1 MPQSRPLATLVAT
14 GLTRSHGTFVVL
26 DGVDLTIGPRSRIGV
41 VGPNGVGKSTLLR
54 ILAGLEPADGGR
66 IVAAPPDLTV
76 GYLPQEPQARAGES
90 LATYL
95 GRRTGV
101 AAAEAE
107 LERAADAMAAANA
120 PPSQAQPKTETDGQA
135 DGTDAGD
142 RYSAALDRYLAL
154 GGPDF
159 ESRAAAVCDDLGLP
173 ADRLAV
179 EMSQLSGGQ
188 AARAALAAILL
199 SRFNVLLLD
208 EPTNDLDFAGL
219 ARLERFLHE
228 SDGGLVVVSHDRAF
242 LESTVDRVLELDE
255 HDRTATE
262 FGGGW
267 LAYVDAKA
275 TARRHAEEAHEKYTS
290 QRGELVERG
299 RMQRQWAVTGARNVK
314 KKATDHDKAQ
324 QGFKLNRTEKQASK
338 VRQTETALGR
348 LEVVDKPWEGWDLH
362 MELAPSS
369 RSGDVVARLDRAVVE
384 RGTFVLG
391 PVDLEVRW
399 AERVAITGPNGS
411 GKTTLLRALLG
422 QLPLASGERYLGPG
436 VVVGELDQGRRRFLT
451 DEPLATTFSTASGLF
466 VREARSLLAKFGLT
480 GEHVGRPGASLSP
493 GERTRAALAL
503 MMAGG
508 ANCLVLDE
516 PTNHLDLPAIE
527 QLEQAL
533 DGYDGTLLLV
543 SHDRRLLEAVRTT
556 RTVDVEQ
563 WGA

>member
-1 MPQSRPLATLVAT
+1 MPPDRPLATLIAT

-26 DGVDLTIGPRSRIGV
+26 DGVDLTIGPRSRVGV

-76 GYLPQEPQARAGES
+76 GYLPQEPQARSGES
-90 LATYL
+90 LAVYL

-101 AAAEAE
+101 TAAENELEQAAAALAMPGGDERYSVA
-107 LERAADAMAAANA
+107 LER
-120 PPSQAQPKTETDGQA
+120 
-135 DGTDAGD
+135 
-142 RYSAALDRYLAL
+142 YLSL

-159 ESRAAAVCDDLGLP
+159 EPRAEAVCTDLGLP
-173 ADRLAV
+173 ADRMAV

-188 AARAALAAILL
+188 SARAALAAILL
-199 SRFNVLLLD
+199 SRFDVLLLD

-228 SDGGLVVVSHDRAF
+228 SEGGLVIVSHDRAF
-242 LESTVDRVLELDE
+242 LESTIDRVLELDE
-255 HDRTATE
+255 HDRTATS

-267 LAYVDAKA
+267 LGYLDAKA
-275 TARRHAEEAHEKYTS
+275 VARRHAEEAHERYTS
-290 QRGELVERG
+290 QKGDLVERA
-299 RMQRQWAVTGARNVK
+299 RIQRQWAVTGVRKLKNSP
-314 KKATDHDKAQ
+314 DRDKAQ
-324 QGFKLNRTEKQASK
+324 KGFKVNRTEKQASK
-338 VRQTETALGR
+338 VRQSETALAR
-348 LEVVDKPWEGWDLH
+348 LEVVEKPWEGWDLH

-369 RSGDVVARLDRAVVE
+369 RSGDVVARLDRAVVK
-384 RGTFVLG
+384 RGSFVLG
-391 PVDLEVRW
+391 PVDLQVGW
-399 AERVAITGPNGS
+399 AERVAIIGPNGS

-422 QLPLASGERYLGPG
+422 QIPLAGGDRYLGPG
-436 VVVGELDQGRRRFLT
+436 VVVGELDQGRHQFGGT
-451 DEPLATTFSTASGLF
+451 EPLVTAFSNASGLL
-466 VREARSLLAKFGLT
+466 VQASRSLLAKFGLSD
-480 GEHVGRPGASLSP
+480 EHVGRPAGSLSP
-493 GERTRAALAL
+493 GERTRATLAL

-533 DGYDGTLLLV
+533 ESYDGTLLLV

-563 WGA
+563 WHP